1 MKKIFSL
8 GLFICIMVQAR
19 AQELVYD
26 TNAEVRKVASFDRI
40 KVDGA
45 IAVFLSQGNEQ
56 ALAIS
61 SEDGKYNN
69 KIETEVRN
77 GELRVFV
84 ESGNWNNWN
93 WGNKSL
99 KAYITITD
107 LNGLD
112 INGASS
118 CKIAGLLKVEDLSID
133 ISGASVVRGEITAE
147 TLSFSLSGASI
158 AEVKGN
164 TTELTVDASGASG
177 FRGFEL
183 SSETADVSASGASGI
198 SVNVSKELEASASGV
213 SNIGYK
219 GGAIIKDI
227 DVSGGSSLKKKD

>member
-8 GLFICIMVQAR
+8 VFLLGLLVEAS

-26 TNAEVRKVASFDRI
+26 ANAEVRTVASFDRI
-40 KVDGA
+40 KVNGA
-45 IAVFLSQGNEQ
+45 IAIFLSQGNEQ
-56 ALAIS
+56 AVAIS

-99 KAYITITD
+99 KAYITVTD
-107 LNGLD
+107 LNGIE

-118 CKIAGLLKVEDLSID
+118 CKITGLLKVRDLNID
-133 ISGASVVRGEITAE
+133 ISGASVVKGEIEAE
-147 TLSFSLSGASI
+147 TLSFSLSGASV
-158 AEVKGN
+158 AEVKG
-164 TTELTVDASGASG
+164 TTVELTVDASGASG
-177 FRGFEL
+177 FRGFDL

>member
-1 MKKIFSL
+1 MKHIFSL
-8 GLFICIMVQAR
+8 VILIGLLTQAN

-26 TNAEVRKVASFDRI
+26 ANAEVRTVAAFDHI
-40 KVDGA
+40 KVNGA
-45 IAVFLSQGNEQ
+45 IAIFLSQGTEQ
-56 ALAIS
+56 AVAIS

-77 GELRVFV
+77 GELRIFV

-99 KAYITITD
+99 KAYVTVTD

-118 CKIAGLLKVEDLSID
+118 CKITGLLKVEDLEIE
-133 ISGASVVRGEITAE
+133 ISGASVVKGEIAAE
-147 TLSFSLSGASI
+147 SLSFSLSGASV
-158 AEVKGN
+158 AEVKG
-164 TTELTVDASGASG
+164 TTTDLTVAASGASG

-183 SSETADVSASGASGI
+183 GSETADVTASGASGI
-198 SVNVSKELEASASGV
+198 SVNASKELKASASGV

-219 GGAIIKDI
+219 GGAVIRDL
-227 DVSGGSSLKKKD
+227 DVGGGSSLKKKD